1 MRMKR
6 PAYAILRIDD
16 FQEEGTPIENR
27 VTVVQVRLEMEAAE
41 REVERLSSLNGERG
55 CRYRLQ
61 ATRLVDSRGDGE
73 PEPPS

>member
-1 MRMKR
+1 MKR

-16 FQEEGTPIENR
+16 FQGERTPIENR

-41 REVERLSSLNGERG
+41 KEVERLNSLNGEKG
-55 CRYRLQ
+55 CHYKLQ
-61 ATRLVDSRGDGE
+61 TTRLVEGRVAAE